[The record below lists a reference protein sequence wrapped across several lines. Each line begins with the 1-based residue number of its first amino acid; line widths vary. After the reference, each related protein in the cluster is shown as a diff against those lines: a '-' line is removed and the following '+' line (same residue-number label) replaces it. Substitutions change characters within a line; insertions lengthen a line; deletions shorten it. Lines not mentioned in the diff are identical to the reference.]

1 MDSVRRIN
9 IIFIFIKPI
18 TGNAR
23 TTRHSRILR
32 LKINQSH
39 YEVID
44 YETGEVVDLKP
55 EYTTMSRRPGIA
67 GDWFDKYKDD
77 VYPSDTIHLS
87 GREMRPPKCKV

>member
-1 MDSVRRIN
+1 VI
-9 IIFIFIKPI
+9 
-18 TGNAR
+18 
-23 TTRHSRILR
+23 
-32 LKINQSH
+32 H

-44 YETGEVVDLKP
+44 YDTGEVVDLKP

-87 GREMRPPKCKV
+87 GREPDFDYFFLFGAWFQLIGALASAAAKVL